1 MPARVGASL
10 AFLVNPFPA
19 GNPRS
24 AIARRH
30 HPPWWNQLVRLLALE
45 PQRNA
50 TRPVELMEGVGTML
64 LEAKTTTRTCGRP
77 RIRLAVA
84 AFTSAGLLLL
94 GSPAVGVDYDRG
106 DVFVRDLA
114 SGTTERISV
123 SSTGA
128 QGNGDSLAW
137 PLAIS
142 NHG

>member
-1 MPARVGASL
+1 M
-10 AFLVNPFPA
+10 
-19 GNPRS
+19 
-24 AIARRH
+24 
-30 HPPWWNQLVRLLALE
+30 
-45 PQRNA
+45 
-50 TRPVELMEGVGTML
+50 
-64 LEAKTTTRTCGRP
+64 
-77 RIRLAVA
+77 
-84 AFTSAGLLLL
+84 LL

-128 QGNGDSLAW
+128 QGNGDSPAW